1 MAEKTIEV
9 GDKAP
14 DFALKDQNRNDVKLS
29 DYRGKKVVLSW
40 HPLAWTGTCTLQM
53 KDLEA
58 HRQDY
63 EERGAVALGMSVDTA
78 PSKKA
83 WAEDMGI
90 ENTLLLADFWPHGE
104 VAKKYGVFDEK
115 SGASKRAVFII
126 DEEGIVRWKKI
137 YPGGERP
144 DVDEIL
150 SALEEI

>member
-1 MAEKTIEV
+1 MANQKVEV

-14 DFALKDQNRNDVKLS
+14 DFTLRDQNRNEVKLS

-40 HPLAWTGTCTLQM
+40 HPLAWTSTCTLQM

-63 EERGAVALGMSVDTA
+63 EERGAVALGISVDTA

-90 ENTLLLADFWPHGE
+90 ENTLLLADFWPHGD
-104 VAKKYGVFDEK
+104 VAQKYGVFDEK

-150 SALEEI
+150 RAVSEI

>member
-1 MAEKTIEV
+1 LAAQVLNV
-9 GDKAP
+9 GDVAP
-14 DFALKDQNRNDVKLS
+14 DFTLQDQNRNEVKLS
-29 DYRGKKVVLSW
+29 DLRGKKVVLSW
-40 HPLAWTGTCTLQM
+40 HPLAWTGTCTAQM

-63 EERGAVALGMSVDTA
+63 ADRGAVALGLSVDSA

-83 WAEDMGI
+83 WAEDMGV
-90 ENTLLLADFWPHGE
+90 ENTTLLADFWPHGE
-104 VAKKYGVFDEK
+104 VAKKYGILDEQ

-126 DEEGIVRWKKI
+126 DEKGVVRWKKI

-150 SALEEI
+150 HAVEQV